1 MSEKGQ
7 TLTVVQTEEFEMLA
21 CKPEY
26 GRASNGLPY
35 SLVVHDKFVGGHE
48 MAQFTKLV
56 QMVLASDK
64 DMPPGKVVERA
75 ADVTTSMIA
84 MGQQKGWLK
93 KVPTHHDIER
103 ALRVTDKITGADK
116 DE

>member
-35 SLVVHDKFVGGHE
+35 SLVVHDKYVGGHE
-48 MAQFTKLV
+48 MAQFTKIV
-56 QMVLASDK
+56 QMVLVSDK
-64 DMPPGKVVERA
+64 DTPPDQIVERA
-75 ADVTTSMIA
+75 AEVTQAMIA
-84 MGQQKGWLK
+84 MGLHKGWLK
-93 KVPTHHDIER
+93 KVPTHNDIER
-103 ALRVTDKITGADK
+103 ALRVTDKITGAT